1 MKKFLIYN
9 QEIENEKTKLAETDP
24 IIERLKSP
32 LEEKS
37 FYYKSGVNK
46 INVLNLFKIFIW

>member
-37 FYYKSGVNK
+37 FYYK
-46 INVLNLFKIFIW
+46 LKIFLNF

>member
-37 FYYKSGVNK
+37 FYYK
-46 INVLNLFKIFIW
+46 LKIFLNFKKNMPKF